1 MAAAPAAFAGGGGR
15 PNPGAPTPTPT
26 PTLTQ
31 TPIQTQIEPVGGS
44 SIKARFMKPGK
55 YSHVT
60 WLGGNK
66 AKY

>member
-1 MAAAPAAFAGGGGR
+1 MSKIKNIHARQILAAAPAAA
-15 PNPGAPTPTPT
+15 
-26 PTLTQ
+26 
-31 TPIQTQIEPVGGS
+31 IEPVGGS